1 MVKVKLFDETHEKDL
16 EISINSFLSQL
27 NGDIIDIKYEVS
39 IAVCGEEQIFCFS
52 AMVLYYEK

>member
-16 EISINSFLSQL
+16 ELSVNKFLSTI
-27 NGDIIDIKYEVS
+27 NGDIIDIKFEVS

-52 AMVLYYEK
+52 AMVLYYEE

>member
-16 EISINSFLSQL
+16 EVSVNKFISTIK
-27 NGDIIDIKYEVS
+27 GDIIDIKFEVS

-52 AMVLYYEK
+52 AMVLYYEE